1 MKPWLILLLFCLLQP
16 LGAKRIA
23 LVIGNGVYDSS
34 KAITQ
39 QPNLKNTRSDAR
51 LISSTLKKMGFEVI
65 LLEDVGKMATI
76 QALNQIKSRG
86 QGASLGVVFFAGH
99 GFEVDGNNYLV
110 PVGARLSNRKDPETF
125 HVNLNLVLNAMTAAN
140 IEAKM
145 VILDCCRNDP
155 LKPAPRAIGIPPST
169 TTRNGGMGVIDRI
182 PQSTLIML
190 SAALAKPPVTGGALT
205 APLPRFFFQSDSEA
219 GNQLF

>member
-23 LVIGNGVYDSS
+23 LVIGNGVYDPS

-51 LISSTLKKMGFEVI
+51 LISSTFKKMGFEVI

-99 GFEVDGNNYLV
+99 GFEVDGNNYLA

-125 HVNLNLVLNAMTAAN
+125 HVNLNLALNAMTAAN

-155 LKPAPRAIGIPPST
+155 FKPAPRAIGIPPST
-169 TTRNGGMGVIDRI
+169 TTHNGGMGVIDRI
-182 PQSTLIML
+182 PQSTLIMF
-190 SAALAKPPVTGGALT
+190 SAGPGQT
-205 APLPRFFFQSDSEA
+205 ASDGRGVNSPFTEIFFQSDSEA